1 MKPLVGHNTIGKAFA
16 AFLICLFTYN
26 ANAQLNESDTAR
38 FQLRAGLN
46 GIRQTGNVDLGI
58 LRSRL
63 ELMVKISPSFT
74 FKSQNNSL
82 YQEFS
87 GFKADNDINS
97 RNYLYYKPQNR
108 LYPFAMAFVQT
119 NFRLKIDSRFFTG
132 AGLTYQIIRENNHS
146 LKLSGSVVYEETRFS
161 KILFNES
168 YYNDKN
174 LIAIWRPTLY
184 IAGIHKF
191 SEGKVKFNYSAYW
204 QYGIDQVQNQRL
216 QAEIGLDF
224 KLWKGL
230 SITGQYLFLFEQ
242 VVPEKI
248 LQKDGILTFGL
259 VYQFA
264 KKNN

>member
-1 MKPLVGHNTIGKAFA
+1 MKIYLKI
-16 AFLICLFTYN
+16 LIIILLCKSMI
-26 ANAQLNESDTAR
+26 AHAQLNESDTAR
-38 FQLRAGLN
+38 FQMRAGLN
-46 GIRQTGNVDLGI
+46 GIKQTGNVDLGI

-63 ELMVKISPSFT
+63 ELVAKISPSFT

-132 AGLTYQIIRENNHS
+132 VGLTYQLIRKHNHS
-146 LKLSGSVVYEETRFS
+146 LKLSGSVVYEETHFS
-161 KILFNES
+161 KNLFNET
-168 YYNDKN
+168 YYNGSN
-174 LIAIWRPTLY
+174 LIAIWRPTIYL
-184 IAGIHKF
+184 AGIHKF
-191 SEGKVKFNYSAYW
+191 SNDRVKFHYSTYW
-204 QYGIDQVQNQRL
+204 QYGIADVQNQRF
-216 QAEIGLDF
+216 QAETGIDF

-230 SITGQYLFLFEQ
+230 SVTAQYLFIFEQ

-259 VYQFA
+259 AYQLT
-264 KKNN
+264 KHNP